1 MNRWLLETSGGI
13 SLALSRN
20 RLGCRRWRINAMIK
34 DYQLVIS
41 EASGTSHKLRQQSK
55 DREQNEEKWRD
66 SNISND
72 QVPHLEHGFRFSF
85 QGRTLLRH
93 LRGRQDFLSH
103 GLLFLHRTR
112 MKKARDRDTWLC
124 QSKITVD
131 SYKNMWIC
139 QQLYMRQSLM
149 GGTWIA
155 CGVPRD
161 TEIHT
166 TSPWVAQGP
175 HHSKHGLTL
184 KTPYSF

>member
-1 MNRWLLETSGGI
+1 MNRWLLETSWGI
-13 SLALSRN
+13 SLASSRN

-34 DYQLVIS
+34 DHQLVIS
-41 EASGTSHKLRQQSK
+41 EASGTAHKLRQQSK

-72 QVPHLEHGFRFSF
+72 QVSHLDHGFCLSF
-85 QGRTLLRH
+85 QGRTLPQQEENTRH
-93 LRGRQDFLSH
+93 LRGRQGFLSH
-103 GLLFLHRTR
+103 GLLFLHSIR

-139 QQLYMRQSLM
+139 QWLYMHQSLM

-155 CGVPRD
+155 CGVPGTQRY
-161 TEIHT
+161 I
-166 TSPWVAQGP
+166 PA
-175 HHSKHGLTL
+175 HG
-184 KTPYSF
+184 